1 MKQTCGSVREWLGA
15 FSDGEID
22 PARTEQVSA
31 HLETCAGCRRELD
44 QIQELHK
51 LTKSVEHP
59 RLAEDYW
66 DWHRTK
72 VWHGIR
78 NRKRAPAPS
87 YRPSFAWPK
96 LATAAA
102 GLVVVMVVVIVGWRT
117 LLERPGT
124 AGRTLAERQT
134 KAEAP
139 VAAVPVAKPSTAGGN
154 PEASAGAARVEA
166 EGRSDELAQSPVATG
181 RDAEKTNVGYAAKG
195 GGATGVT
202 SAAKPAAAPLNRP
215 APETKLAARESDNEL
230 ASAPATAGQ
239 RLRASSGKQRG
250 RIVSGPVLLE
260 SPPLADADALD
271 TGTVLLNVKTDSAG
285 RVLSAGVRRSSGSPR
300 LDSVAMSQI
309 RQSRFKAAVK
319 NKRSVPSS
327 FAYPYRFQ
335 KKQAKPQEEQM
346 PHEKQVEREEQKP
359 QTEPK
364 LREEHK
370 LQQEQNQPA
379 QDDKS
384 QQQDSGKQAAPVK
397 EKTKK

>member
-15 FSDGEID
+15 FADGELD
-22 PARTEQVSA
+22 SARTEQVRA

-51 LTKSVEHP
+51 LTKRVEHP

-78 NRKRAPAPS
+78 NRKRAPTPA

-102 GLVVVMVVVIVGWRT
+102 GFVVVLVVVIAGWRT

-134 KAEAP
+134 KAVAP
-139 VAAVPVAKPSTAGGN
+139 VAAAPGAKR
-154 PEASAGAARVEA
+154 SAEVKETGKAAEEIPARVE
-166 EGRSDELAQSPVATG
+166 GRYVELTQVPAATG
-181 RDAEKTNVGYAAKG
+181 RDAEKTSIGYASR
-195 GGATGVT
+195 GAGTTGANDA
-202 SAAKPAAAPLNRP
+202 SKPATASVRRAEEAELKVAAEQ
-215 APETKLAARESDNEL
+215 ADNEL

-239 RLRASSGKQRG
+239 RLRASSGKHAG
-250 RIVSGPVLLE
+250 RIVSGPVLLDQ
-260 SPPLADADALD
+260 PPLADADALD

-300 LDSVAMSQI
+300 LDSVAVSQI

-319 NKRSVPSS
+319 NNRSVPSS

-346 PHEKQVEREEQKP
+346 PREKQVEREEQKP

-370 LQQEQNQPA
+370 LQPEQPA

>member
-1 MKQTCGSVREWLGA
+1 MKQMCGSVREWLGA
-15 FSDGEID
+15 FADGELD
-22 PARTEQVSA
+22 PARTEQVRA

-78 NRKRAPAPS
+78 NRRRAPTPS

-102 GLVVVMVVVIVGWRT
+102 GFVVVLVVVIAGWRT
-117 LLERPGT
+117 FLPRQSPLQPVGELPSALQRV
-124 AGRTLAERQT
+124 AEQ
-134 KAEAP
+134 P
-139 VAAVPVAKPSTAGGN
+139 VAAAPGARSSAEVKETGKVAEGIP
-154 PEASAGAARVEA
+154 ARV
-166 EGRSDELAQSPVATG
+166 EGRSDELARVPAATG
-181 RDAEKTNVGYAAKG
+181 RDAEKTNVGYADRSARTT
-195 GGATGVT
+195 GAT
-202 SAAKPAAAPLNRP
+202 AASKPAAAPVRRSEE
-215 APETKLAARESDNEL
+215 AEMKVAAEEPDKEL
-230 ASAPATAGQ
+230 ASAPSAGAQ
-239 RLRASSGKQRG
+239 HVRSSLAKPKG

-285 RVLSAGVRRSSGSPR
+285 RVLSAAVRRSSGSLK
-300 LDSVAMSQI
+300 LDSVAVRQV

-319 NKRSVPSS
+319 NNRNVPSS
-327 FAYPYRFQ
+327 FQYPFRVP
-335 KKQAKPQEEQM
+335 KRQAKPQEQ
-346 PHEKQVEREEQKP
+346 QKP
-359 QTEPK
+359 QTEQKP
-364 LREEHK
+364 REVQK
-370 LQQEQNQPA
+370 PQGQQSAPA

-384 QQQDSGKQAAPVK
+384 QKQDSGKKDKPQR
-397 EKTKK
+397 ENR

>member
-1 MKQTCGSVREWLGA
+1 MKHSCGSVREWLGA
-15 FSDGEID
+15 FADGELD
-22 PARTEQVSA
+22 PARTEQVRD

-78 NRKRAPAPS
+78 NRKRASTSS

-102 GLVVVMVVVIVGWRT
+102 GLVVVLVMVIAGWRT

-124 AGRTLAERQT
+124 AGRTLAEGQT

-139 VAAVPVAKPSTAGGN
+139 VASAPGARRSEEVKETGKVAAGIPV
-154 PEASAGAARVEA
+154 RVED
-166 EGRSDELAQSPVATG
+166 RSDGLAEVPAATG
-181 RDAEKTNVGYAAKG
+181 RDAEKTSIGYAAR
-195 GGATGVT
+195 GAGTTGANDA
-202 SAAKPAAAPLNRP
+202 SKPAAASVRRSEEAEL
-215 APETKLAARESDNEL
+215 KVAAEQPDKDL
-230 ASAPATAGQ
+230 ASAPSAGSQ
-239 RLRASSGKQRG
+239 HFRSSSAKPKG
-250 RIVSGPVLLE
+250 RIVSGPVLLDQ
-260 SPPLADADALD
+260 PPLADADALD
-271 TGTVLLNVKTDSAG
+271 TGTVLLNVKTDSSG

-300 LDSVAMSQI
+300 LDSAAVRQI

-319 NKRSVPSS
+319 NNRSVPSS

-335 KKQAKPQEEQM
+335 KKQAKPREEQM
-346 PHEKQVEREEQKP
+346 PREKQVEREEQKP

-384 QQQDSGKQAAPVK
+384 QQDSGKQAAPVK